1 MNNKY
6 IDYNANSTISKYFNE
21 VKKINNDFKSK
32 YDIEHLTLEEEI
44 KLAKRILKND
54 KKAIDELV
62 KANLRFVIKI
72 AKQYQGHGLTLSD
85 LISEGNFGLIKA
97 ANKFDHTKGF
107 RFISYAVW
115 WIRQSI
121 LFSLN
126 ENARMVRLPTSV
138 LNKLTGLK
146 KLIEKF
152 EIDNEREPCSDEI
165 KELNDE
171 FMLLLK
177 YPKTSSLNEPINED
191 GDELIDVLTN
201 KLNSDSDDN
210 DKFIITNKI
219 KTELNNTLN
228 YLSDREKDIV
238 KCYYGIDTMC
248 QPMTLEVIGNR
259 YSLSKERV
267 RQICNTSIRKIRAN
281 SFSLYKALNE

>member
-177 YPKTSSLNEPINED
+177 NTKCFSLNESVNED
-191 GDELIDVLTN
+191 GDELCDII
-201 KLNSDSDDN
+201 SDNDFNND

-219 KTELNNTLN
+219 KTELNNALN

-248 QPMTLEVIGNR
+248 QPMTLEVIGDR